1 MDENQY
7 ANSDIA
13 SLEEAVH
20 YDSVEQ
26 KDYVNAVL
34 PGSGVQD
41 PNDHDDN
48 VYTTPSLLD
57 TDKQLKD
64 VSPAVAEY
72 HVTDIYEEIP
82 AEFDAL
88 DTYVSLEN
96 IDQSENEVYQNT
108 TVNNEPGQV
117 SYQTSSNNDHDDKTT
132 ESDVY
137 TALGPGEGSTVYQT
151 RDIDQ
156 RRPDNSSQDTQ
167 EKVTELKN
175 KFSVTKKGIVIVI
188 HIPFSNTR
196 TPLVITVLITLSI
209 LLLLL
214 VIGLVVGSSIHYNW

>member
-13 SLEEAVH
+13 SLEEAVQ

-41 PNDHDDN
+41 PNDHDDS

-57 TDKQLKD
+57 TNEDVKQHKD

-82 AEFDAL
+82 AEFDEQKAF
-88 DTYVSLEN
+88 DTYVS
-96 IDQSENEVYQNT
+96 SEKVYQNT
-108 TVNNEPGQV
+108 TVNNAPGQV
-117 SYQTSSNNDHDDKTT
+117 SYQTSSNKDHADKTT
-132 ESDVY
+132 ESDFY
-137 TALGPGEGSTVYQT
+137 TTLGPGEGPTVYQT

-167 EKVTELKN
+167 EEVTELKN
-175 KFSVTKKGIVIVI
+175 KFSVTRKGIVIVI
-188 HIPFSNTR
+188 PFSNIKK
-196 TPLVITVLITLSI
+196 PLRLITIALIIVTFCIIILS
-209 LLLLL
+209 L
-214 VIGLVVGSSIHYNW
+214 VIGLLAGIRR